1 MIKKLQ
7 AKGNSGKEE
16 SFQRVMFGTAESHEI
31 EDFFLRKV
39 QENVH
44 DFECLWTVDE
54 RNDRGTSISHNNSL
68 TNRRDHDSRSD
79 AGNKPVERHGS
90 SFQDQLQILESE
102 GTVSECSQVVVNINS
117 STSGLP
123 PQRTCSVR
131 KGNSHKHESG
141 VIHPSE
147 LAPDQEAHKKNTYSC
162 NECNI
167 TFLQDSELTRHQR
180 IHTGRKAYKCNICCQ
195 AFNDKSTLIVHQR
208 NHTGEKPYK
217 CDVCG
222 HCFKQHTHL
231 QYHRRVHTGEKPY
244 KCDVCGKALVEKQGI
259 QFIRPF
265 ILERNHIRVKYVP
278 VALLESHTLEF
289 IGEFIPERNHINV
302 MCVARPLA

>member
-1 MIKKLQ
+1 MLFRF
-7 AKGNSGKEE
+7 S
-16 SFQRVMFGTAESHEI
+16 TTP
-31 EDFFLRKV
+31 
-39 QENVH
+39 
-44 DFECLWTVDE
+44 C
-54 RNDRGTSISHNNSL
+54 
-68 TNRRDHDSRSD
+68 SRSD

-102 GTVSECSQVVVNINS
+102 GTVSECSQVVANINS
-117 STSGLP
+117 SASGLP
-123 PQRTCSVR
+123 LQRTRSVR
-131 KGNSHKHESG
+131 KGNSHKQERA

-147 LAPDQEAHKKNTYSC
+147 LVPDQEAHKKKTYSC

-167 TFLQDSELTRHQR
+167 TFRQDSELSRHQR

-278 VALLESHTLEF
+278 MALLESHTLEF
-289 IGEFIPERNHINV
+289 IGEFKPERNHINV